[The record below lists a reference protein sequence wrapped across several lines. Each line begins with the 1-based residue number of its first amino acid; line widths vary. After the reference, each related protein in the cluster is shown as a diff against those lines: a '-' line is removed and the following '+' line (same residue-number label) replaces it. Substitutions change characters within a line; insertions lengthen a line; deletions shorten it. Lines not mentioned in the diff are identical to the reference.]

1 MTEVDARW
9 EVRRREGKDAG
20 LRKVK
25 ISYEPFMT
33 AIRLPQN
40 TMRHVPPAMPPANV
54 KIRRRRCRST
64 QHDDNTRP

>member
-9 EVRRREGKDAG
+9 EVRSTRRREGKDAG

-25 ISYEPFMT
+25 LCEPFMT

-40 TMRHVPPAMPPANV
+40 TMRHVPSAT
-54 KIRRRRCRST
+54 S
-64 QHDDNTRP
+64 